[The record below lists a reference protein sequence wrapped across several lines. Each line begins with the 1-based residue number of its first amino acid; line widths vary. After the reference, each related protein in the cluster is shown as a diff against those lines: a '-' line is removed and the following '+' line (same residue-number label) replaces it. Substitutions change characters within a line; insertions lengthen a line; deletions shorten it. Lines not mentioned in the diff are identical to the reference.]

1 MFSACLWPAPS
12 TASGGIA
19 GRLAGHHGGS
29 VRHRRRRPPR
39 PVLIDIPK
47 DIQLAQ
53 GDLHPHLMP
62 VDEAPAFPAAA
73 LAEAAEL
80 LAQAQKTD
88 AVRRRRR
95 GHGAGGAGA
104 A

>member
-1 MFSACLWPAPS
+1 M
-12 TASGGIA
+12 
-19 GRLAGHHGGS
+19 
-29 VRHRRRRPPR
+29 
-39 PVLIDIPK
+39 LIDIPK

-73 LAEAAEL
+73 LASGRAAG
-80 LAQAQKTD
+80 AGPQTD

-95 GHGAGGAGA
+95 GHGAGGAGTA
-104 A
+104 